1 MRDDFK
7 GGPFNLKITVKKN
20 SLQEAFK
27 GIILWCVV
35 ILIVKYF
42 RNRKNCTTMKQRKVI

>member
-27 GIILWCVV
+27 GIILWCMV

-42 RNRKNCTTMKQRKVI
+42 RNRKKFTTMKQRKVI

>member
-20 SLQEAFK
+20 SLQEVFK
-27 GIILWCVV
+27 GIILWRVV

>member
-35 ILIVKYF
+35 IFNSEVF
-42 RNRKNCTTMKQRKVI
+42 